1 MCGSPCRRRLAS
13 SINTNIEEAAMR
25 KAIMFGTM
33 LVAVVLAGSVSAGSA
48 KAAAVVVNDAGCV
61 TNFFGTTCTVIK
73 TTTNATT
80 TPSGNVSYVT
90 NGTVERRIEFSFGG
104 SYTSNSTIH
113 VHTLAKQGEIRTS
126 SEHYDELI
134 DYVSGT
140 WFMSCVS
147 GFDIHWTNGEAQ
159 FIRSELSCETP

>member
-1 MCGSPCRRRLAS
+1 
-13 SINTNIEEAAMR
+13 MR

-33 LVAVVLAGSVSAGSA
+33 LAAVVLAGSVAAGA
-48 KAAAVVVNDAGCV
+48 ANAAAVVVKDAGCV
-61 TNFFGTTCTVIK
+61 TNFFGTTCIVIK

-80 TPSGNVSYVT
+80 TPSSNVSYVT

-104 SYTSNSTIH
+104 SYTSSRNIH

-126 SEHYDELI
+126 SEHHEELI

-140 WFMSCVS
+140 WFASCLS
-147 GFDIHWTNGEAQ
+147 SYDIHWTNGDVQ
-159 FIRSELSCETP
+159 FSRSELACETP

>member
-1 MCGSPCRRRLAS
+1 
-13 SINTNIEEAAMR
+13 MR
-25 KAIMFGTM
+25 KAIMLCTM
-33 LVAVVLAGSVSAGSA
+33 LAAVVLAGSVAAGA
-48 KAAAVVVNDAGCV
+48 ANAAAVVVNDAGCV

-73 TTTNATT
+73 TTTNDTT

-104 SYTSNSTIH
+104 NYTSSSNIH

-126 SEHYDELI
+126 SEHHEELI

-140 WFMSCVS
+140 WFTSCLS
-147 GFDIHWTNGEAQ
+147 SYDIHWTNGDVQ
-159 FIRSELSCETP
+159 FSRSELACETP